1 LEASVTDSG
10 ISIKGIRD
18 GLLITLGSGE
28 WETLAD
34 ALAEQITDQ
43 ADFFRGAK
51 VALQVGER
59 DLRHTAIRELSEKLA
74 AHDVHLWAILGS
86 SPTTNRAARR
96 LQLETE
102 LQVDG
107 AFRVELPPLESDV
120 FGSDGVL
127 VRQTL
132 RSGQQ
137 VRHTGHVVVIG
148 DVNPGSEI
156 IAGGDVVVWGRL
168 RGTVHAGARGD
179 DTAIVCALDLAPT
192 QLRIADHIA
201 ISPEGRRRAP
211 RPEVVSV
218 RQGQIVAEEW
228 VGR

>member
-1 LEASVTDSG
+1 VSDPT

-18 GLLITLGSGE
+18 GLLITVGSGD
-28 WETLAD
+28 WEALAD
-34 ALAEQITDQ
+34 ELDRQITNE
-43 ADFFRGAK
+43 AEFFRGARI
-51 VALQVGER
+51 ALQVGER
-59 DLRHTAIRELSEKLA
+59 DLRHQAIRELREKLA
-74 AHDVHLWAILGS
+74 ERQVQLWAILGT
-86 SPTTNRAARR
+86 SPATTRAARR

-102 LQVDG
+102 LP
-107 AFRVELPPLESDV
+107 ANAIEVELPPLESDV

-148 DVNPGSEI
+148 DVNPGAEI

-179 DTAIVCALDLAPT
+179 ESAVICALDLLPT
-192 QLRIADHIA
+192 QLRIADAIA
-201 ISPEGRRRAP
+201 ISPDESRRPP
-211 RPEVVSV
+211 RPEMASV

-228 VGR
+228 VP

>member
-1 LEASVTDSG
+1 MSDSA

-18 GLLITLGSGE
+18 GLLITLGASGD
-28 WETLAD
+28 WESIAD
-34 ALAEQITDQ
+34 ELDRQITSE
-43 ADFFRGAK
+43 AEFFRGARI
-51 VALQVGER
+51 ALQVGER
-59 DLRHTAIRELSEKLA
+59 DLRHQAIRELREKLA
-74 AHDVHLWAILGS
+74 EREVQLWAILGTS
-86 SPTTNRAARR
+86 AATTRAARR

-102 LQVDG
+102 LPTNATEEDD
-107 AFRVELPPLESDV
+107 LPPLESDI

-132 RSGQQ
+132 RSGQR

-179 DTAIVCALDLAPT
+179 TNALICALELAPT
-192 QLRIADHIA
+192 QLRIADTIA
-201 ISPEGRRRAP
+201 ISPEESRRPP
-211 RPEVVSV
+211 RPEMASV

-228 VGR
+228 VP

>member
-1 LEASVTDSG
+1 VTDPTF
-10 ISIKGIRD
+10 SIKGIRD
-18 GLLITLGSGE
+18 GLLVTVGSGD
-28 WETLAD
+28 WEALAD
-34 ALAEQITDQ
+34 ALEEQIGNQ
-43 ADFFRGAK
+43 AEFFRGAR

-59 DLRHTAIRELSEKLA
+59 DLRHAAIRELGERLA
-74 AHDVHLWAILGS
+74 ERDVHLWAILGTS
-86 SPTTNRAARR
+86 SATNRAARR

-102 LQVDG
+102 LQLDGSEEVD
-107 AFRVELPPLESDV
+107 LPPLDSDV

-132 RSGQQ
+132 RSGQR
-137 VRHTGHVVVIG
+137 VRHIGHVVVVG
-148 DVNPGSEI
+148 DVNPGAEV

-179 DTAIVCALDLAPT
+179 ENAIVCALDLTPT

-201 ISPEGRRRAP
+201 ISPEGRRRSP
-211 RPEVVSV
+211 QPEVVSV

-228 VGR
+228 VPR